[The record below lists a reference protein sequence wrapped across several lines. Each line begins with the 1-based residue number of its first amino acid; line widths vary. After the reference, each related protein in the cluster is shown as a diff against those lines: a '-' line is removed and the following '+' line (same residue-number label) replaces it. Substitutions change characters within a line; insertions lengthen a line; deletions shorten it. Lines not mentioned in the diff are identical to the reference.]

1 MGWLGSVHDAR
12 VFSNSQL
19 YALGCSERLFPPDV
33 KEEILGKEINPVI
46 LADPA
51 YPMLNWLLKGY
62 PENVTP
68 PLILATNILKTMKL
82 KSCIPLFISAA
93 EDSRRHTQCFK

>member
-1 MGWLGSVHDAR
+1 MHGAR

-51 YPMLNWLLKGY
+51 HVK
-62 PENVTP
+62 
-68 PLILATNILKTMKL
+68 LAT
-82 KSCIPLFISAA
+82 
-93 EDSRRHTQCFK
+93 

>member
-1 MGWLGSVHDAR
+1 MHDAR

-33 KEEILGKEINPVI
+33 KEEILGKETNPVI

-51 YPMLNWLLKGY
+51 YPMLNWPLKGY
-62 PENVTP
+62 PENVDTQARFQMTSP
-68 PLILATNILKTMKL
+68 F
-82 KSCIPLFISAA
+82 LFSWNFLVW
-93 EDSRRHTQCFK
+93 HL

>member
-1 MGWLGSVHDAR
+1 MHDAR

-33 KEEILGKEINPVI
+33 KEEILGKETNPVI

-51 YPMLNWLLKGY
+51 YPMLNWPLKGY
-62 PENVTP
+62 PESVDTQ
-68 PLILATNILKTMKL
+68 T
-82 KSCIPLFISAA
+82 LFQMTSPFLF
-93 EDSRRHTQCFK
+93 SWNFLVWHL

>member
-1 MGWLGSVHDAR
+1 MHDAR

-19 YALGCSERLFPPDV
+19 YALGCSKRLFPPDV

-62 PENVTP
+62 PENVYTP
-68 PLILATNILKTMKL
+68 INSCYKHFENYEIKELYSPLHL
-82 KSCIPLFISAA
+82 SF
-93 EDSRRHTQCFK
+93 